1 MDVQDGLLPPP
12 HTHTRTHPHQFLYH
26 PNYQAYYQAFV
37 GFETL
42 WASALT
48 IHDSWA
54 YSQTSLIRAS
64 LIRMPHNP
72 NTLPGNLFYQFLFT
86 MIQ

>member
-1 MDVQDGLLPPP
+1 MYEDIYD
-12 HTHTRTHPHQFLYH
+12 
-26 PNYQAYYQAFV
+26 
-37 GFETL
+37 
-42 WASALT
+42 ASCYADISVSRYLDIT
-48 IHDSWA
+48 CSSHDRPLFFK

-72 NTLPGNLFYQFLFT
+72 NKVSGNLFYRFLFT